1 MTSSIAIPA
10 HFSKGIRALA
20 VLCLLAVL
28 VNSPIAMALK
38 SDADQPATIN
48 ADDVELD
55 FKTGE
60 RIYTGNVFVRQG
72 SMELTCDKLVATFK
86 DDQLAVATAYGNAD
100 KLAVF
105 KQRPEGKNT
114 DVIGKAVTMILD
126 QIEQLVTLSENA
138 SLNQGTDT
146 VTGQKILY
154 DLELEKMR
162 VKGSQTTIQK
172 PTGSTNSTQKTDANS
187 TTASDGSTQQGNAVT
202 ESTAAVPADAGDSGS
217 TDNATAGSATE
228 ETTMEESTTA
238 EVTTTPTTESD
249 VEQNIA
255 ESTVQSNEMIVPND
269 PVLSRGTTGRPRII
283 LQPRSKRNPLN

>member
-1 MTSSIAIPA
+1 MTSSKLNPR
-10 HFSKGIRALA
+10 HYRHYVVHTL
-20 VLCLLAVL
+20 LLAL
-28 VNSPIAMALK
+28 LSLAGAPHALALK

-60 RIYTGNVFVRQG
+60 RIYIGNVFVRQG

-86 DDQLAVATAYGNAD
+86 DDKLAVATAYGNAD

-105 KQRPEGKNT
+105 KQRPEGKPN
-114 DVIGKAVTMILD
+114 DVVGKAVTMILD

-154 DLELEKMR
+154 DMELEKMR

-172 PTGSTNSTQKTDANS
+172 PTGSTEPASNEPANAEAVQSDQTQDSTQS
-187 TTASDGSTQQGNAVT
+187 TGAT
-202 ESTAAVPADAGDSGS
+202 ESAENTDTVATTETAA
-217 TDNATAGSATE
+217 SAETE
-228 ETTMEESTTA
+228 A
-238 EVTTTPTTESD
+238 EAAVTTES
-249 VEQNIA
+249 A
-255 ESTVQSNEMIVPND
+255 EMVVPND
-269 PVLSRGTTGRPRII
+269 SVLSRGTLGRPRMII
-283 LQPRSKRNPLN
+283 QPRSKRNPQN